1 MIVYRNLTQVVNA
14 LEALINQWGSKIMA
28 GVDQLKQGVADV
40 EATETATATMLTNLQ
55 SEITQ
60 LKAGTPLTDA
70 EAAALGARL
79 EAAIAPVQAL
89 VNPPPAAA

>member
-1 MIVYRNLTQVVNA
+1 MGNKARFREFTTIL
-14 LEALINQWGSKIMA
+14 NQWGIKIMA
-28 GVDQLKQGVADV
+28 GVDDLKKGVADV
-40 EATETATATMLTNLQ
+40 EASDAAVLVMLTNLQ

-79 EAAIAPVQAL
+79 EAAIGPVQAL
-89 VNPPPAAA
+89 LTPIAPAV